1 MPEVTGLKLDVALS
15 DIERAGFDDEVEV
28 LGGGTFGVLD
38 ESNWQVC
45 EQSPAAGEAVTDSP
59 RVTVDRSC
67 GDDEKDQAE
76 ASSDES
82 DQEPES
88 EPSEANAEK
97 TLTAENN
104 TELEAL
110 LADGDYELSEA
121 FAAKYEGRTIAFDGS
136 VDYMANHD
144 DYDTRYD
151 LLLSAGDYSE
161 TTQQGPTFKYE
172 DVNFSDLNVTGPDA
186 PEYVGQGDNL
196 RFTAEVGEF
205 NSDTGIFFLH
215 PVATEAR

>member
-97 TLTAENN
+97 TLTAKNN

-172 DVNFSDLNVTGPDA
+172 DVNFSDLNVTGRDA

>member
-97 TLTAENN
+97 TLTAKNN

-196 RFTAEVGEF
+196 RFIAEVGEF